1 MANMQKNVIIKTW
14 LIYII
19 IFTSGIL
26 NKKKGL
32 IARTRMFLLTD
43 GTQTSESG
51 IQRMPHLYYV
61 DPAQV
66 M

>member
-1 MANMQKNVIIKTW
+1 MI
-14 LIYII
+14 LLL
-19 IFTSGIL
+19 GIL

-43 GTQTSESG
+43 GPQPIESEA
-51 IQRMPHLYYV
+51 QRMPHLYYV

-66 M
+66 LIIKLLFCDWF

>member
-1 MANMQKNVIIKTW
+1 MVIKT
-14 LIYII
+14 LLTYII

-43 GTQTSESG
+43 GTQSTESG

>member
-1 MANMQKNVIIKTW
+1 MIIKT
-14 LIYII
+14 LLTYNI
-19 IFTSGIL
+19 IFISGIL

-43 GTQTSESG
+43 GTQPSESG